1 MKEYEFTIIK
11 HGVPTSIKLEV
22 AEDHIIV
29 NGKRLELVGNDY
41 LFKGVVVMT
50 QTDVLEMTSAF
61 DEIDNALGE

>member
-1 MKEYEFTIIK
+1 MKEYEFTIVK

-29 NGKRLELVGNDY
+29 NGKRLELVGSDY